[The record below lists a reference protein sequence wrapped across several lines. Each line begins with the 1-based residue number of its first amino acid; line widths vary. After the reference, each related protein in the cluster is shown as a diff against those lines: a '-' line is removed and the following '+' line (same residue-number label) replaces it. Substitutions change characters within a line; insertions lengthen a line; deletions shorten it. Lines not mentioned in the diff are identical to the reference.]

1 MTATDET
8 GQTKGGNEEVK
19 VNGSTKLEEKTST
32 EPGSLAERPMGDA
45 PPPKNEELADD
56 VAPTFEVSIISQIR
70 LISLEP
76 SISSGFKGHSVRIAD
91 MTLPPKKEYALE
103 SCLRSAISTMNAK
116 GSH

>member
-56 VAPTFEVSIISQIR
+56 VAPTFEVSIISQIM

-76 SISSGFKGHSVRIAD
+76 SIFQGSGGHSGCITVQD
-91 MTLPPKKEYALE
+91 FP
-103 SCLRSAISTMNAK
+103 SK
-116 GSH
+116 G